1 VGPFHNAS
9 AVNMIMAI
17 VRGMA
22 RIAAPL
28 EVVRRQA
35 FPPWRLTRND

>member
-1 VGPFHNAS
+1 
-9 AVNMIMAI
+9 MIMAI

-28 EVVRRQA
+28 EVVGSALASYQEQLNNA
-35 FPPWRLTRND
+35 L